1 MVTTTRKN
9 SIYNRDYFEKYLL
22 DNTKLERGSTSR
34 HGFASLYKEDA
45 KMYMNLNLQVRF
57 K

>member
-22 DNTKLERGSTSR
+22 DNTKLERGSTGKHS
-34 HGFASLYKEDA
+34 FASLYKEDK
-45 KMYMNLNLQVRF
+45 KMYINLNLQVRF